1 MPGSRQEGSLLLGSP
16 SSDGGAGNGQSAR
29 DGSRP
34 SPSAES
40 ARRNSSRMSDEGSP
54 YVGYKLALSNGSEEK
69 PQRTVASE
77 SLDKESLDESQLL
90 PQEFVVSF
98 QNGGSPVVDIE
109 NGVARSS
116 DLFRQSRCNAVYLD
130 WKNITYSVPV
140 RKKDKRAL
148 ISRMYGRAEPGTLT
162 AIMGP
167 SGAGKTT
174 LMNVLSGHY
183 DKGYQG
189 EVQVNGWVRDTE
201 LFNQQSC
208 YVMQDDCLLPELT
221 VREALTMSVQLRMPS
236 LNRSK
241 REQLVDEA
249 VSRWGLD
256 TCQHTRTSNLS
267 GGQRKR
273 LAISQ
278 ELISNPPVIFLDEPT
293 SGLDSMSALR
303 CVKVM
308 KSLAAA
314 GHTVLCSIHNPSAK
328 LFSHFDRLYMISEG
342 MCIYNGPVDKLLS
355 FLSAQNLHC
364 PIYHNP
370 ADFITEIASGE
381 YGNLN
386 KQLAKSFTPDNVEEV
401 MEKRLD
407 HPVLTEYGGKI
418 MNKKEKAEEME
429 LHKVQV
435 NYFVQFLVLVKRC
448 FSCVI
453 RNKVATLLRLVS
465 YVSFAVMLTALFYD
479 VGNSAT
485 RVMSNA
491 GLFLLC
497 LTIALF
503 QSAMPTVLIFPTELS
518 VLLREHR
525 NCWYSP
531 FMYYI
536 ARIITELPFTI
547 CGPLTMTA
555 VLYWTTGQPREMW
568 RAASVIM
575 LVIQVGSVSQG
586 LALMVSALSSIQTA
600 VFLVLPVA
608 SPSFLFSGF
617 FVQGQHIPVAFR
629 WIMETSHLY
638 HGMQGLLEALYGHGR
653 DELDCEDNEFC
664 FHSEPQTILR
674 ELGVEN
680 VKISHKFL
688 ILLGMDLLFRLAAF
702 LILKWRL
709 HRKR

>member
-1 MPGSRQEGSLLLGSP
+1 MPGSRHHDDRAPL
-16 SSDGGAGNGQSAR
+16 NGPPVDHGSAR
-29 DGSRP
+29 SSRS
-34 SPSAES
+34 SPLSLSSVRRLS
-40 ARRNSSRMSDEGSP
+40 ARAIDAGSP
-54 YVGYKLALSNGSEEK
+54 YVGSKLALSSEPPGESPEQK
-69 PQRTVASE
+69 RPTAP
-77 SLDKESLDESQLL
+77 SLDGDLLDESHL
-90 PQEFVVSF
+90 PPQQFVVSF

-109 NGVARSS
+109 NGAARST
-116 DLFRQSRCNAVYLD
+116 DVFRQSRCNAVYLD
-130 WKNITYSVPV
+130 WKNITYAVPA
-140 RKKDKRAL
+140 RKKEKRAL

-208 YVMQDDCLLPELT
+208 YVMQDDCLLPELG

-249 VSRWGLD
+249 VSRWGLEV
-256 TCQHTRTSNLS
+256 CQRTRTSALS

-308 KSLAAA
+308 KSLAVA

-342 MCIYNGPVDKLLS
+342 MCIYNGPVDKLLH
-355 FLSAQNLHC
+355 FLSTQNLHC

-381 YGNLN
+381 YGDLN
-386 KQLAKSFTPDNVEEV
+386 KQLAKSFTPDSSEEIN
-401 MEKRLD
+401 EKRLD

-429 LHKVQV
+429 LHKMQV
-435 NYFVQFLVLVKRC
+435 NYFHQFLILVKRC
-448 FSCVI
+448 FSCII
-453 RNKVATLLRLVS
+453 RNKVATVLRLLS
-465 YVSFAVMLTALFYD
+465 YISFAVMLTVLFYD

-485 RVMSNA
+485 RVISNA

-547 CGPLTMTA
+547 CGPLAMMS
-555 VLYWTTGQPREMW
+555 VLYWTTGQPQEMW
-568 RAASVIM
+568 RAATVVM
-575 LVIQVGSVSQG
+575 FVIQVGSVSQG
-586 LALMVSALSSIQTA
+586 LALVVSALSSIQTA
-600 VFLVLPVA
+600 VFVVLPVA

-617 FVQGQHIPVAFR
+617 FVQRQHIPAAFR
-629 WIMETSHLY
+629 WVMETSHLY
-638 HGMQGLLEALYGHGR
+638 HGMQGLLEALYGRGR
-653 DELDCEDNEFC
+653 AELDCEEDELC
-664 FHSEPQTILR
+664 FLSEPKEVLR
-674 ELGVEN
+674 HLGVEEVN
-680 VKISHKFL
+680 ISHEFL
-688 ILLGMDLLFRLAAF
+688 ILLAMDLLFRLAAF
-702 LILKWRL
+702 FILKWRL
-709 HRKR
+709 RRKR

>member
-1 MPGSRQEGSLLLGSP
+1 MPGTREDNGIPLLHSDNDLNGYATRSTP
-16 SSDGGAGNGQSAR
+16 SVMPIRGQRPRSSDAGN
-29 DGSRP
+29 
-34 SPSAES
+34 
-40 ARRNSSRMSDEGSP
+40 P
-54 YVGYKLALSNGSEEK
+54 YVGSKLALSNESEEEK
-69 PQRTVASE
+69 PRNSTAAAS
-77 SLDKESLDESQLL
+77 DKESLDESQLL

-109 NGVARSS
+109 NGATRSS
-116 DLFRQSRCNAVYLD
+116 DVFRQSRCNAVYLD
-130 WKNITYSVPV
+130 WKNITYTVPV
-140 RKKDKRAL
+140 KKKEKKAL

-221 VREALTMSVQLRMPS
+221 VREALTVGVQLRMPS

-249 VSRWGLD
+249 MARWGLD
-256 TCQHTRTSNLS
+256 ICQHTRTSCLS

-293 SGLDSMSALR
+293 SGLDSISALR

-308 KSLAAA
+308 KTLAAA

-328 LFSHFDRLYMISEG
+328 LFSHFDR
-342 MCIYNGPVDKLLS
+342 VV
-355 FLSAQNLHC
+355 
-364 PIYHNP
+364 
-370 ADFITEIASGE
+370 TEIASGE

-386 KQLAKSFTPDNVEEV
+386 KQLAKSFTPDYSEEV
-401 MEKRLD
+401 NEKKLD

-429 LHKVQV
+429 LHRVHV
-435 NYFVQFLVLVKRC
+435 NYFHQFVVLVKRC
-448 FSCVI
+448 FLCVI
-453 RNKVATLLRLVS
+453 RNKVATLLRLVA
-465 YVSFAVMLTALFYD
+465 YIFIAGMMTVLFYD

-485 RVMSNA
+485 RVISNA
-491 GLFLLC
+491 ALFLLC
-497 LTIALF
+497 LTMALF
-503 QSAMPTVLIFPTELS
+503 QSAMPTVLIFPTELT

-547 CGPLTMTA
+547 FGPLSMMSF
-555 VLYWTTGQPREMW
+555 LYWTTGQPQEMW
-568 RAASVIM
+568 RAATVVM
-575 LVIQVGSVSQG
+575 FVIQVGSVSQG
-586 LALMVSALSSIQTA
+586 LALVVSALSSIQTA

-617 FVQGQHIPVAFR
+617 FVQARHIPVAFR

-638 HGMQGLLEALYGHGR
+638 HGMQGLLEALYGRGR
-653 DELDCEDNEFC
+653 GELDCEENELC
-664 FHSEPQTILR
+664 FLSDPEEVLR
-674 ELGVEN
+674 HLDVEN
-680 VKISHKFL
+680 IDISHKFL
-688 ILLGMDLLFRLAAF
+688 ILIAMDLFYRLAAF

-709 HRKR
+709 RRKR

>member
-1 MPGSRQEGSLLLGSP
+1 MPGSREENGIPLLRSDSGLNGHATRNDIGSP
-16 SSDGGAGNGQSAR
+16 PSATALRGHRPRSSDAGN
-29 DGSRP
+29 
-34 SPSAES
+34 
-40 ARRNSSRMSDEGSP
+40 P
-54 YVGYKLALSNGSEEK
+54 YVGSKLALSNESEEEK
-69 PQRTVASE
+69 LRRTAVALS
-77 SLDKESLDESQLL
+77 DKESLDESQLL

-109 NGVARSS
+109 NGAARSS
-116 DLFRQSRCNAVYLD
+116 DVFRQSRCNAVYLD
-130 WKNITYSVPV
+130 WRNITYTVPV
-140 RKKDKRAL
+140 KKKEKKAL

-221 VREALTMSVQLRMPS
+221 VREALTVGVQLRMPS

-249 VSRWGLD
+249 VTRWGLD
-256 TCQHTRTSNLS
+256 VCQNTRTSCLS

-293 SGLDSMSALR
+293 SGLDSTSALR

-308 KSLAAA
+308 KTLAAA

-342 MCIYNGPVDKLLS
+342 MCIYNGPVDKLLN
-355 FLSAQNLHC
+355 FLSTQNLHC

-386 KQLAKSFTPDNVEEV
+386 KQLAKSFTPDSSEEV
-401 MEKRLD
+401 NEKKLD

-429 LHKVQV
+429 LHRMHV
-435 NYFVQFLVLVKRC
+435 NYFHQFIVLVKRC
-448 FSCVI
+448 FLCVI
-453 RNKVATLLRLVS
+453 RNKVATLLRLVA
-465 YVSFAVMLTALFYD
+465 YIFIAGMLTVLFYD

-485 RVMSNA
+485 RVMSNSA
-491 GLFLLC
+491 LFLLC
-497 LTIALF
+497 LTMALF

-547 CGPLTMTA
+547 FGPLAMMSL
-555 VLYWTTGQPREMW
+555 LYWTTGQPQEMW
-568 RAASVIM
+568 RAATVVM
-575 LVIQVGSVSQG
+575 FVIQVGSVSQG
-586 LALMVSALSSIQTA
+586 LALVVSALSSIQTA

-617 FVQGQHIPVAFR
+617 FVQAQHIHVAFR

-638 HGMQGLLEALYGHGR
+638 HGMQGLLEALYGRGR
-653 DELDCEDNEFC
+653 PELDCEEHELC
-664 FHSEPQTILR
+664 FLSDPEEVLR
-674 ELGVEN
+674 HLDVKN
-680 VKISHKFL
+680 VDISHKFL
-688 ILLGMDLLFRLAAF
+688 ILIAMDLFYRLAAF
-702 LILKWRL
+702 IILKWRL
-709 HRKR
+709 RRKR